1 MSQQNPAVAI
11 YARVSTK
18 DQNCD
23 MQLTELRAYALR
35 AGWDSPAEYV
45 EKASGKAGAKRPVQ
59 RQLMADA
66 QMRKVDVLLIWKIDR
81 FGRSLP
87 DLIANIRELDQCGV
101 RVLIPS
107 QGIDTDKKS
116 PMGRFIIGLLS
127 LLAEFEREMI
137 AERTE
142 AGRAQFKL
150 DYAAG
155 RIGKEKHTR
164 SGRDLATG
172 RPKKIFRRDE
182 ALRLR
187 AEGLSLR
194 KIADRLGV
202 AFTTVA
208 DALRKMACVLL
219 ICFLAW
225 RLRR

>member
-23 MQLTELRAYALR
+23 MQLSELRAYAQR
-35 AGWDSPAEYV
+35 AGWDPPHEYV
-45 EKASGKAGAKRPVQ
+45 EKASGKAGVRRPVQ
-59 RQLMADA
+59 RHLLADA
-66 QMRKVDVLLIWKIDR
+66 QMRKIDILLIWKIDR
-81 FGRSLP
+81 FGRSLQ
-87 DLIANIRELDQCGV
+87 DLITNIRDLDQCGV
-101 RVLIPS
+101 RLIIPS

-142 AGRAQFKL
+142 AGRAQFKQ

-155 RIGKEKHTR
+155 RIGKDKHTR
-164 SGRDLATG
+164 SGRDLPSG

-187 AEGLSLR
+187 SEGFSLR
-194 KIADRLGV
+194 KISALLDV
-202 AFTTVA
+202 PFTTVA
-208 DALRKMACVLL
+208 DALKAV
-219 ICFLAW
+219 
-225 RLRR
+225 RR